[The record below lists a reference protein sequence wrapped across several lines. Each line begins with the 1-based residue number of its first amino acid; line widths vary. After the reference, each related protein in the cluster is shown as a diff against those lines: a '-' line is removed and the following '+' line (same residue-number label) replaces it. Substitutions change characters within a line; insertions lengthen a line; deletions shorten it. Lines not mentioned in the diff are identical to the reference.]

1 MVESAGERDDEA
13 ETRSYNWP
21 AIGFSLVS
29 ARRLQLMKSSTV
41 ESTLERRDVNCML
54 AKGTCHQGR
63 GLLPI
68 ILRSAIFFFFSHH
81 LFLPSFSFAR
91 FSFFLHTPLWKG
103 RIAESTGCIMSS
115 SSIGMALLLVSFI
128 LFIRMNFASTLFFFF
143 FLFGFKDR
151 KNANLFTY
159 RNDRLKIV
167 QKEKV

>member
-68 ILRSAIFFFFSHH
+68 ILRSAIFFFSF
-81 LFLPSFSFAR
+81 FPPSFS
-91 FSFFLHTPLWKG
+91 SPFFLC
-103 RIAESTGCIMSS
+103 S
-115 SSIGMALLLVSFI
+115 
-128 LFIRMNFASTLFFFF
+128 
-143 FLFGFKDR
+143 FLF
-151 KNANLFTY
+151 LFAQ
-159 RNDRLKIV
+159 RGKWRSQQV
-167 QKEKV
+167 V

>member
-68 ILRSAIFFFFSHH
+68 ILRSAIFFFFLSTV
-81 LFLPSFSFAR
+81 FFFPIFPSLVSLSFRA
-91 FSFFLHTPLWKG
+91 KG
-103 RIAESTGCIMSS
+103 EMAESTGCITSS
-115 SSIGMALLLVSFI
+115 SEWHFFFHRFVRFIVRVS
-128 LFIRMNFASTLFFFF
+128 NFASIIV
-143 FLFGFKDR
+143 
-151 KNANLFTY
+151 
-159 RNDRLKIV
+159 LKGKIPICSLTGNTIV
-167 QKEKV
+167 

>member
-68 ILRSAIFFFFSHH
+68 ILRSAIFFFFLSTVFFFPIFP
-81 LFLPSFSFAR
+81 LLVSLSFRA
-91 FSFFLHTPLWKG
+91 KG
-103 RIAESTGCIMSS
+103 EMAESTGCITSS
-115 SSIGMALLLVSFI
+115 SHFFFHRFVRFIVRVSK
-128 LFIRMNFASTLFFFF
+128 FASIIE
-143 FLFGFKDR
+143 R
-151 KNANLFTY
+151 KNANLSTY
-159 RNDRLKIV
+159 WEYDRLKIV
-167 QKEKV
+167 

>member
-68 ILRSAIFFFFSHH
+68 ILRSAIFFFFLSTV
-81 LFLPSFSFAR
+81 FFFPIFPSLVSLSFRA
-91 FSFFLHTPLWKG
+91 KG
-103 RIAESTGCIMSS
+103 EMAESTGCITSS
-115 SSIGMALLLVSFI
+115 SH
-128 LFIRMNFASTLFFFF
+128 FFFPF
-143 FLFGFKDR
+143 RSLYRSSFEFCFDYCVER
-151 KNANLFTY
+151 KNANLSTY
-159 RNDRLKIV
+159 WEYDRLKIV
-167 QKEKV
+167 

>member
-1 MVESAGERDDEA
+1 MWPLMEEGWRKMVESAGDRDDEA

-68 ILRSAIFFFFSHH
+68 ILRSAIFFFF
-81 LFLPSFSFAR
+81 PSSFCSPFSFV
-91 FSFFLHTPLWKG
+91 
-103 RIAESTGCIMSS
+103 
-115 SSIGMALLLVSFI
+115 LVSLSFCTLDWGNRGVNRLYNVFI
-128 LFIRMNFASTLFFFF
+128 LDRNGTSSRFAVLSFEGIMPICCHLPERSSKNC
-143 FLFGFKDR
+143 FK
-151 KNANLFTY
+151 KNN
-159 RNDRLKIV
+159 NNK
-167 QKEKV
+167 

>member
-54 AKGTCHQGR
+54 AKGTCYQGR

-68 ILRSAIFFFFSHH
+68 ILRSAIFFFFHH
-81 LFLPSFSFAR
+81 LFLPHFPSLVSPSFCTLDCVQRGNRGVNRLYNVFIFFSFR
-91 FSFFLHTPLWKG
+91 LFYRWTEFLNCTQ
-103 RIAESTGCIMSS
+103 
-115 SSIGMALLLVSFI
+115 
-128 LFIRMNFASTLFFFF
+128 
-143 FLFGFKDR
+143 R
-151 KNANLFTY
+151 KNANLSAY
-159 RNDRLKIV
+159 WKYDRLKIV
-167 QKEKV
+167 

>member
-68 ILRSAIFFFFSHH
+68 ILRSAIFFFLSFHR
-81 LFLPSFSFAR
+81 LFLPHFSFAR
-91 FSFFLHTPLWKG
+91 FSFFSRKEGNGGVNRLYNVF
-103 RIAESTGCIMSS
+103 I
-115 SSIGMALLLVSFI
+115 ALLLPVSFA
-128 LFIRMNFASTLFFFF
+128 LSFEFR
-143 FLFGFKDR
+143 
-151 KNANLFTY
+151 NLL
-159 RNDRLKIV
+159 RLLKGKMPICPLTGNTIV
-167 QKEKV
+167 

>member
-1 MVESAGERDDEA
+1 MWPLMEEGWRKMVESAGDRDDEA

-68 ILRSAIFFFFSHH
+68 ILRSAIFFFFHH
-81 LFLPSFSFAR
+81 LSAPHFPSFSSLFLFAH
-91 FSFFLHTPLWKG
+91 STG
-103 RIAESTGCIMSS
+103 GIVESTGCIMSL
-115 SSIGMALLLVSFI
+115 SSIGMALLLVS
-128 LFIRMNFASTLFFFF
+128 LFYHS
-143 FLFGFKDR
+143 
-151 KNANLFTY
+151 
-159 RNDRLKIV
+159 
-167 QKEKV
+167 KE

>member
-68 ILRSAIFFFFSHH
+68 ILRSAIFFFFP
-81 LFLPSFSFAR
+81 PSFSSLIFLRSFLFLFAHSTVERENRGVNRLYNVFIFDRNGTSSR
-91 FSFFLHTPLWKG
+91 F
-103 RIAESTGCIMSS
+103 
-115 SSIGMALLLVSFI
+115 VYFI
-128 LFIRMNFASTLFFFF
+128 HSNEFCFDFVFFFF
-143 FLFGFKDR
+143 FSFWIQR
-151 KNANLFTY
+151 
-159 RNDRLKIV
+159 
-167 QKEKV
+167 

>member
-1 MVESAGERDDEA
+1 MWPLMEEGWRKMVESAGDRDDEA

-68 ILRSAIFFFFSHH
+68 ILRSAIFFFFSTI
-81 LFLPSFSFAR
+81 FLLPIFLRSR
-91 FSFFLHTPLWKG
+91 LSFFLHTRLG
-103 RIAESTGCIMSS
+103 ESWSQQ
-115 SSIGMALLLVSFI
+115 V
-128 LFIRMNFASTLFFFF
+128 
-143 FLFGFKDR
+143 
-151 KNANLFTY
+151 
-159 RNDRLKIV
+159 V
-167 QKEKV
+167 

>member
-54 AKGTCHQGR
+54 AKGTCYQGR

-68 ILRSAIFFFFSHH
+68 ILRSAIFFFSTIFFSPIFLRSFLL
-81 LFLPSFSFAR
+81 LFAHS
-91 FSFFLHTPLWKG
+91 TVCKEG
-103 RIAESTGCIMSS
+103 IAESTGCIMSS
-115 SSIGMALLLVSFI
+115 SSSRFVYFI
-128 LFIRMNFASTLFFFF
+128 VE
-143 FLFGFKDR
+143 FLNCIQR
-151 KNANLFTY
+151 KNANLSAY
-159 RNDRLKIV
+159 WKYDRLKIV
-167 QKEKV
+167 

>member
-54 AKGTCHQGR
+54 AKGTCYQGR

-68 ILRSAIFFFFSHH
+68 ILRSAIFFFSTIFFSPIFLRSF
-81 LFLPSFSFAR
+81 LFLFAH
-91 FSFFLHTPLWKG
+91 STVCKEG
-103 RIAESTGCIMSS
+103 IAESTGCIMSS
-115 SSIGMALLLVSFI
+115 SSSRFVYFI
-128 LFIRMNFASTLFFFF
+128 VGLNFWIV
-143 FLFGFKDR
+143 FKG
-151 KNANLFTY
+151 KMPICPLTGNT
-159 RNDRLKIV
+159 IV
-167 QKEKV
+167 

>member
-54 AKGTCHQGR
+54 AKGTCYQGR

-68 ILRSAIFFFFSHH
+68 ILRSAIFFFPPSFS
-81 LFLPSFSFAR
+81 PPFSFAR
-91 FSFFLHTPLWKG
+91 FSFFLHTRLCAK
-103 RIAESTGCIMSS
+103 RESRSQQ
-115 SSIGMALLLVSFI
+115 V
-128 LFIRMNFASTLFFFF
+128 
-143 FLFGFKDR
+143 
-151 KNANLFTY
+151 
-159 RNDRLKIV
+159 V
-167 QKEKV
+167 

>member
-68 ILRSAIFFFFSHH
+68 ILRSAIFFFFLSTV
-81 LFLPSFSFAR
+81 FFFPIFPSLVSLSFRA
-91 FSFFLHTPLWKG
+91 KG
-103 RIAESTGCIMSS
+103 EMAESTGCITSS
-115 SSIGMALLLVSFI
+115 SEWHFFFHRFVRFIVRVS
-128 LFIRMNFASTLFFFF
+128 NFASIIE
-143 FLFGFKDR
+143 R
-151 KNANLFTY
+151 KNANLSTY
-159 RNDRLKIV
+159 WEYDRLKIV
-167 QKEKV
+167 